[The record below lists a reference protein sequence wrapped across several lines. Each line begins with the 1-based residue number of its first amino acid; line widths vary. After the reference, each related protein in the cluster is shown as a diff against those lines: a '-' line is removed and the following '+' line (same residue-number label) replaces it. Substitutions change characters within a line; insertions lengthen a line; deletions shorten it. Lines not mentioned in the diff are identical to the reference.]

1 MLKNSLFLLGQVP
14 PHDQSIKFVDGF
26 QRVAEE
32 AFLLGRSVNDY
43 RGRGCAG
50 LPVGVADLE
59 NFPEISRNRH
69 SAFGVDLVGAFAP
82 ERLVLF

>member
-1 MLKNSLFLLGQVP
+1 MLKNLLFLLGQVP
-14 PHDQSIKFVDGF
+14 PHDQSIKFVDGL

-32 AFLLGRSVNDY
+32 GFLLWRPVNDY
-43 RGRGCAG
+43 CGRGCAG
-50 LPVGVADLE
+50 LPVGIANLE
-59 NFPEISRNRH
+59 NSPEISRNRH